1 MSRYIVLMDAD
12 LAKCASVAV
21 DEEGD
26 NLVFKTADEADQWVQ
41 DNARV
46 GWCTL
51 IVEVEQ

>member
-12 LAKCASVAV
+12 VALCTAVAV
-21 DEEGD
+21 DEDGD
-26 NLVFKTADEADQWVQ
+26 NLVFPSSEAADQWVQ